1 MKSKIILSSL
11 ALFLFAMLGGGS
23 IDKDQ
28 ENAIAI
34 FIGVAIG
41 AIIII
46 AIVTSIVESRNKKK
60 RLQMIKDDEQ
70 MSSDFDRSV
79 SIGDDR
85 CKLYFD
91 AAKKRVMIVQITTDD
106 ITKKYV
112 DNFVF
117 PGKSLARYKD
127 GTFYVYE
134 PTSRRLLSGNY
145 GSYAIT
151 EIEKLESISKGN
163 NQTTKENIAPSFN
176 YLHTTS
182 YGSFTNEKREFFVL
196 VDEHYGVIAVAE
208 QGKFNYAFNYIK
220 VEKLPEKAGLESS
233 ISVKKAGNYMFIMD
247 NYFKVLVIIGK
258 YLHKCLNY
266 SDIIEVSYIENGD
279 QLFTK
284 STGRTVGGAIVGGV
298 LMGGAGAVVGGLSGD
313 TKQNKVVKNMDI
325 KILLRNT
332 EETSCILHFM
342 DASNPLKTKEATDKS
357 HYEEFLKNANKAKDL
372 LSVIIDDAKQTASQV
387 VPVMSQPIAPQPSSV
402 ADELAKLAK
411 LKADGILTEE
421 EFVAQKKLLL
431 GANTIVRGDVGNNAL
446 TTSQMTA
453 PTEKKH
459 ICGVCGYI
467 MDGEKTPEKCPI
479 CKSPSTKFNVI

>member
-11 ALFLFAMLGGGS
+11 VLFLYSLLAGGS
-23 IDKDQ
+23 SKGDEDAFVTLI
-28 ENAIAI
+28 IVVVVG
-34 FIGVAIG
+34 FIL
-41 AIIII
+41 I

-70 MSSDFDRSV
+70 QSSDFDRSV

-91 AAKKRVMIVQITTDD
+91 TTKKKVMIVQITTED

-112 DNFVF
+112 DDFVF

-127 GTFYVYE
+127 GTYYVYE
-134 PTSRRLLSGNY
+134 PSSRRLLHGNY
-145 GSYAIT
+145 GSYVLT
-151 EIEKLESISKGN
+151 EIEKLENVSKDN
-163 NQTTKENIAPSFN
+163 NPKTKEQIAPSFH
-176 YLHTTS
+176 YLPTIS
-182 YGSFTNEKREFFVL
+182 YGSYTNETREFIVL
-196 VDEHYGVIAVAE
+196 VDEHHGLIAVAE
-208 QGKFNYAFNYIK
+208 QGKLNYAFNYIK
-220 VEKLPEKAGLESS
+220 VEMLPEKTGLEST

-258 YLHKCLNY
+258 HIHKSLNY
-266 SDIIEVSYIENGD
+266 SDIIEVSYIENGE

-313 TKQNKVVKNMDI
+313 TKQNKVVKIMDI
-325 KILLRNT
+325 KILLRST
-332 EETSCILHFM
+332 EETSCVLHYM
-342 DASNPLKTKEATDKS
+342 DSSNPLKTKEASDKS

-372 LSVIIDDAKQTASQV
+372 LSVIIDDAKQTAFQV
-387 VPVMSQPIAPQPSSV
+387 APVMSQPVAPQPSSV
-402 ADELAKLAK
+402 ADELMKLAK

-431 GANTIVRGDVGNNAL
+431 GSNVAAQGHIDNNA
-446 TTSQMTA
+446 TT
-453 PTEKKH
+453 
-459 ICGVCGYI
+459 
-467 MDGEKTPEKCPI
+467 
-479 CKSPSTKFNVI
+479 